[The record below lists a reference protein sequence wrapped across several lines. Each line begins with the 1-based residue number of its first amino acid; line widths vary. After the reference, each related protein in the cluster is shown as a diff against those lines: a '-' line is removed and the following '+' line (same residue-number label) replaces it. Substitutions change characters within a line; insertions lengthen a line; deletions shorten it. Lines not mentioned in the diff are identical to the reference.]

1 MNTAELKLNIIRQV
15 DTLDEDVLK
24 EVIDY
29 IQRKINTQNA
39 SVLDSLTDEQKAGIR
54 QAQESI
60 KNGAGIPHDIIVSK
74 YKTKYGIS
82 LAANNL
88 VS

>member
-24 EVIDY
+24 EVINY
-29 IQRKINTQNA
+29 IQSKINSQNV
-39 SVLDSLTDEQKAGIR
+39 SVFDSLSNSQKEGIR
-54 QAQESI
+54 QAQQSI
-60 KNGAGIPHDIIVSK
+60 KEGKGIPHEQIASK

-82 LAANNL
+82 
-88 VS
+88 